1 MKNLYYVKRG
11 PTGYTL
17 YQIDDNQRVRD
28 AASMAKIRLRG
39 KIVPICKC
47 PVKLK
52 AMGYKGNYNDVKGEI
67 LKMVPP
73 ELAEK
78 AVGFS
83 LKLAKGA
90 STVDYFDYL
99 EGEVTLYKNKSSK
112 KLIKKRKLIQED
124 SRQTGDD
131 FDKEVW
137 VYFDFL
143 KNSILVVGKK
153 ITRIVL

>member
-90 STVDYFDYL
+90 STADYFDYL

-112 KLIKKRKLIQED
+112 KPIKEKKSIKEG
-124 SRQTGDD
+124 SRQTFDD
-131 FDKEVW
+131 FDKEV
-137 VYFDFL
+137 
-143 KNSILVVGKK
+143 
-153 ITRIVL
+153 